1 MTKILLVED
10 DKNIAITISYYLQQ
24 EGFTINTAKTVKEGI
39 EKIKNNEYDLM
50 LLDINL
56 PDGTGYALYQEMK
69 NIQEIPTIFL
79 TALDEEKDI
88 VKGFDL
94 GADDYITKPF
104 HAGELLSR
112 IKNVLRHNIKNAKKE
127 LEKINWLIKTVLN
140 IAKLDSKTLILAKN
154 NENAYNL
161 CLEVKN
167 NFKAMCEIHHA
178 NIEIVSNKE
187 ETINCDKK
195 WTIEAMNNIVKNA
208 IEHGAKNITIKIE
221 ENTIYTKIIIRDNG
235 EGIDKE
241 DLGHIFDRFYKAK
254 NSKESSLGIG
264 LAFCKSIIRNQDGD
278 IRVKSSKKEK
288 DTWTEFTIKLYN

>member
-127 LEKINWLIKTVLN
+127 IEKKIKIKNVEINLSSGKVLKEGKETELTALEYKILVMLFENRGKMITREQILSYIWDSEENFVNDNTLTVYIKRIREKIEDNPNKPEIIKTVRGLG
-140 IAKLDSKTLILAKN
+140 
-154 NENAYNL
+154 Y
-161 CLEVKN
+161 
-167 NFKAMCEIHHA
+167 
-178 NIEIVSNKE
+178 
-187 ETINCDKK
+187 
-195 WTIEAMNNIVKNA
+195 
-208 IEHGAKNITIKIE
+208 KIE
-221 ENTIYTKIIIRDNG
+221 R
-235 EGIDKE
+235 
-241 DLGHIFDRFYKAK
+241 
-254 NSKESSLGIG
+254 
-264 LAFCKSIIRNQDGD
+264 
-278 IRVKSSKKEK
+278 
-288 DTWTEFTIKLYN
+288 

>member
-10 DKNIAITISYYLQQ
+10 DKNIAIIISYYLQQ

-112 IKNVLRHNIKNAKKE
+112 IKNVLRHN
-127 LEKINWLIKTVLN
+127 V
-140 IAKLDSKTLILAKN
+140 
-154 NENAYNL
+154 
-161 CLEVKN
+161 
-167 NFKAMCEIHHA
+167 
-178 NIEIVSNKE
+178 
-187 ETINCDKK
+187 
-195 WTIEAMNNIVKNA
+195 
-208 IEHGAKNITIKIE
+208 
-221 ENTIYTKIIIRDNG
+221 
-235 EGIDKE
+235 
-241 DLGHIFDRFYKAK
+241 
-254 NSKESSLGIG
+254 
-264 LAFCKSIIRNQDGD
+264 
-278 IRVKSSKKEK
+278 KKEK
-288 DTWTEFTIKLYN
+288 KEIEEKIKIKNVEINLSCGKVLKEGKEIELTALEYKILVMLFENRGKMITREQILSYIWDSEENFVNDNTLTVYIKRIREKIEDNPNKPEIIRTVRGVGYKIER

>member
-10 DKNIAITISYYLQQ
+10 DRNIAITISYYLQQ

-69 NIQEIPTIFL
+69 NMQEIPTIFL

-112 IKNVLRHNIKNAKKE
+112 IKNVLRHNIKTAKKE
-127 LEKINWLIKTVLN
+127 IEEKIKIKNVEINLSYGKVLKEAKEIELTALEYKILVMLFENRGKMITREQILSYIWDNEENFVNDNTLTVY
-140 IAKLDSKTLILAKN
+140 IKRIR
-154 NENAYNL
+154 E
-161 CLEVKN
+161 
-167 NFKAMCEIHHA
+167 
-178 NIEIVSNKE
+178 
-187 ETINCDKK
+187 
-195 WTIEAMNNIVKNA
+195 
-208 IEHGAKNITIKIE
+208 KIE
-221 ENTIYTKIIIRDNG
+221 DNPNKPEIIRTVRG
-235 EGIDKE
+235 VG
-241 DLGHIFDRFYKAK
+241 YKI
-254 NSKESSLGIG
+254 E
-264 LAFCKSIIRNQDGD
+264 R
-278 IRVKSSKKEK
+278 
-288 DTWTEFTIKLYN
+288 

>member
-10 DKNIAITISYYLQQ
+10 DRNIAITISYYLQQ

-69 NIQEIPTIFL
+69 NMQEIPTIFL

-127 LEKINWLIKTVLN
+127 IEEKIKIKNVEINLSCGKVLKEGKEIELTALEYKILVMLFENRGKMITREQILSYIWDNEENFVNDNTLTVY
-140 IAKLDSKTLILAKN
+140 IKRIR
-154 NENAYNL
+154 E
-161 CLEVKN
+161 
-167 NFKAMCEIHHA
+167 
-178 NIEIVSNKE
+178 
-187 ETINCDKK
+187 
-195 WTIEAMNNIVKNA
+195 
-208 IEHGAKNITIKIE
+208 KIE
-221 ENTIYTKIIIRDNG
+221 DNPNKPEIIRTVRG
-235 EGIDKE
+235 VG
-241 DLGHIFDRFYKAK
+241 YKI
-254 NSKESSLGIG
+254 E
-264 LAFCKSIIRNQDGD
+264 R
-278 IRVKSSKKEK
+278 
-288 DTWTEFTIKLYN
+288 

>member
-127 LEKINWLIKTVLN
+127 IEEKIKIKNVEINLSCGKVLKEGKEIELTALEYKILVMLFENRGKMITREQILSYIWDSEENFVNDNTLTVYIKRIREKIEDNPNKPEIIKTVRGLG
-140 IAKLDSKTLILAKN
+140 
-154 NENAYNL
+154 Y
-161 CLEVKN
+161 
-167 NFKAMCEIHHA
+167 
-178 NIEIVSNKE
+178 
-187 ETINCDKK
+187 
-195 WTIEAMNNIVKNA
+195 
-208 IEHGAKNITIKIE
+208 KI
-221 ENTIYTKIIIRDNG
+221 D
-235 EGIDKE
+235 
-241 DLGHIFDRFYKAK
+241 DR
-254 NSKESSLGIG
+254 
-264 LAFCKSIIRNQDGD
+264 
-278 IRVKSSKKEK
+278 
-288 DTWTEFTIKLYN
+288 